1 MPAVTESLPSP
12 GANFALFRIA
22 FAVFLTYMTVGLPLA
37 VIPLFVHHD
46 LGYGNTLVGVA
57 VGIQFLATV
66 LTRGYAGRLADQY
79 GAKRSALQ
87 GMLACGLAGVALL
100 LAALLPVSALAKFS
114 LLAVGRLILGFGES
128 QLLTGTLTW
137 GMGLVGPLRSGKV
150 MSWNGMAIYGALAA
164 GAPLGLWIHH
174 AFGFA
179 TLAAVTILLP
189 LLAWAFN
196 GTVRKVPAHAGVRP
210 SLWSVVGLI
219 WRPGLGLALQGVGF
233 AAIGAFISLYFASND
248 WAMAGFTLTAFGG
261 AFVLMRVLFG
271 WMPDRF
277 GGVRVATVSLLVET
291 AGLILLWLAPNAWAA
306 LAGAALTGA
315 GCSLIFPALGVEVV
329 KRVPQQVRGTALGG
343 YAAFQDI
350 SYGITGP
357 LAGLLATSFGYPSI
371 FLAAAVAAV
380 AGIIVTLLAF
390 RQPHTASENQP

>member
-1 MPAVTESLPSP
+1 MSSATHTESRAS
-12 GANFALFRIA
+12 ANASLFRIA
-22 FAVFLTYMTVGLPLA
+22 FAVFLTYMTIGLPLP
-37 VIPLFVHHD
+37 VIPLFVHHE
-46 LGYGNTLVGVA
+46 LGYGNTMVGVA

-87 GMLACGLAGVALL
+87 GMLACGLAGGVML
-100 LAALLPVSALAKFS
+100 LAALLPVAAAYKFAL
-114 LLAVGRLILGFGES
+114 LVVGRLLLGFGES

-137 GMGLVGPLRSGKV
+137 GMGLVGPRRSGKV

-164 GAPLGLWIHH
+164 GAPLGLVIQSH
-174 AFGFA
+174 FGFA
-179 TLAAVTILLP
+179 ALAATTIALP

-196 GTVRKVPAHAGVRP
+196 GTVRKVPPQAGERP
-210 SLWSVVGLI
+210 SLLRVIGVI
-219 WRPGLGLALQGVGF
+219 WKPGIGLALQGVGF
-233 AAIGAFISLYFASND
+233 AAIGTFVSLYFVSRG
-248 WAMAGFTLTAFGG
+248 WPLAGFTLTAFGG
-261 AFVLMRVLFG
+261 AFVLMRILFG

-277 GGVRVATVSLLVET
+277 GGVRVAAASLMVET
-291 AGLILLWLAPNAWAA
+291 AGLLLLWLAPNAWVA

-329 KRVPQQVRGTALGG
+329 KRAPAQVRGTALGG

-357 LAGLLATSFGYPSI
+357 LAGLLATSCGYPSV
-371 FLAAAVAAV
+371 FLAGAVSAV
-380 AGIIVTLLAF
+380 VGIIVTLLAF
-390 RQPHTASENQP
+390 RRR